1 MFSPLKTLGMIYL
14 KKRPFIL
21 NHKVNIACDCRCRF
35 CNSWQIEER
44 PESLMALDEIKS
56 MLDQA
61 AAVGMLSY
69 SAWGGEPLLREDTH
83 EIMSHARKRGFFT
96 ALSTNGSLLADRAD
110 EFIPHT
116 SLFLIS
122 LDGIEKTHDKVRGFP
137 GLFDRVVKGIE
148 LLRGRGATVRLFYNV
163 NMMTLEDVAGAAKLA
178 KELSVSIFYFPV
190 VKFPGYNDQITLD
203 RDTEAQV
210 FGRIIGLKREGYPVL
225 NLNSYLRVVRDG
237 SGIKCHFPGY
247 HIYVDYDG
255 TAYTCDLG
263 PDRKLAVW
271 GDVREAD
278 LSALFKSEEFRA
290 KARELINCNACRLN
304 CGELGSGSP
313 LLQFPVRALTRLQHE
328 WLFQRK

>member
-210 FGRIIGLKREGYPVL
+210 FGRIIGLKREG
-225 NLNSYLRVVRDG
+225 
-237 SGIKCHFPGY
+237 
-247 HIYVDYDG
+247 
-255 TAYTCDLG
+255 
-263 PDRKLAVW
+263 
-271 GDVREAD
+271 
-278 LSALFKSEEFRA
+278 
-290 KARELINCNACRLN
+290 
-304 CGELGSGSP
+304 
-313 LLQFPVRALTRLQHE
+313 
-328 WLFQRK
+328 